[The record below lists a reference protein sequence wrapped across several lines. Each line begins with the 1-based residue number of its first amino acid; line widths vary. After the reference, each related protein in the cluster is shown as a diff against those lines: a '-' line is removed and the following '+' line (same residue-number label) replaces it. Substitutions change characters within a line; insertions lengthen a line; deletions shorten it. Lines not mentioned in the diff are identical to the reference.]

1 MTGIYIHIPFCKRKC
16 PYCDFYSFKADES
29 KKDSYLKAV
38 LLCLD
43 KWKEKI
49 SDDIDTVY
57 FGGGTPSVFGGERI
71 AQVISFI
78 KESFVLTEDA
88 EITVECNPSSVSEKF
103 FLEIRNA
110 GVNRISMGMQSAVDK
125 ERLTLGRLSDCNQ
138 VRQAVAAA
146 KEAGIDN
153 ISLDIMLGVPYQ
165 TMESLDESID
175 FLLSFDIPH
184 ISAYMLKIEE
194 GTPFDKME
202 DILVLPDEDA
212 VSEMYLHTSRCLSS
226 AGYNHYEVSN
236 FAKDGKESR
245 HNTRYWLGQDYIGI
259 GPSAHSYLH
268 GERFYYDRDFNG
280 FIEGNEPVFDGF
292 GGDKDEYVMLRLR
305 LAEGLDFKEYEKKY
319 NEKIDE
325 EVIEKMKKYQKA
337 GLLHIDDKGVR
348 LTPEGF
354 LLSNAIIGEF
364 IR

>member
-1 MTGIYIHIPFCKRKC
+1 
-16 PYCDFYSFKADES
+16 
-29 KKDSYLKAV
+29 
-38 LLCLD
+38 
-43 KWKEKI
+43 
-49 SDDIDTVY
+49 
-57 FGGGTPSVFGGERI
+57 
-71 AQVISFI
+71 
-78 KESFVLTEDA
+78 
-88 EITVECNPSSVSEKF
+88 
-103 FLEIRNA
+103 
-110 GVNRISMGMQSAVDK
+110 
-125 ERLTLGRLSDCNQ
+125 
-138 VRQAVAAA
+138 
-146 KEAGIDN
+146 
-153 ISLDIMLGVPYQ
+153 
-165 TMESLDESID
+165 
-175 FLLSFDIPH
+175 
-184 ISAYMLKIEE
+184 
-194 GTPFDKME
+194 
-202 DILVLPDEDA
+202 
-212 VSEMYLHTSRCLSS
+212 LSS